1 MRHRMTFRPKTPPMS
16 DRPQR
21 LPAFHT
27 LRLVLLVEAVSFAA
41 AALIHGGV
49 FIAGYE
55 HPLASRAEG
64 VIALVLF
71 AGLALALVQRAWTRG
86 VALLAQAFAL
96 LGTLVGVFTI
106 VIGVGPRTVPDLVY
120 HAAIVVVLVWGLSVA
135 ARAGSGVAE
144 G

>member
-1 MRHRMTFRPKTPPMS
+1 MS

-21 LPAFHT
+21 LTAFHT
-27 LRLVLLVEAVSFAA
+27 LRIVLFVEGASFAA
-41 AALIHGGV
+41 AALIHAGI
-49 FIAGYE
+49 FIAAYE

-71 AGLALALVQRAWTRG
+71 AALALTLVQRAWARG
-86 VALLAQAFAL
+86 VAVVAQAFAL

-120 HAAIVVVLVWGLSVA
+120 HAAMVVVLVWGLSVA
-135 ARAGSGVAE
+135 ARAGSGDAE
-144 G
+144 R

>member
-1 MRHRMTFRPKTPPMS
+1 MTFRTENPPMS

-21 LPAFHT
+21 IPAFNT
-27 LRLVLLVEAVSFAA
+27 LRLVLLVEGASFAA
-41 AALIHGGV
+41 AALIHAGV

-71 AGLALALVQRAWTRG
+71 AGLALTLVRGAWSRG

-96 LGTLVGVFTI
+96 LGTLVGV
-106 VIGVGPRTVPDLVY
+106 
-120 HAAIVVVLVWGLSVA
+120 
-135 ARAGSGVAE
+135 
-144 G
+144 